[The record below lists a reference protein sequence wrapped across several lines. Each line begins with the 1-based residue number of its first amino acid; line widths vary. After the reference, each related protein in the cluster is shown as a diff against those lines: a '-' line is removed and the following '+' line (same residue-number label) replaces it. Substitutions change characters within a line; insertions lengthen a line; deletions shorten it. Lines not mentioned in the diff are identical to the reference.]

1 MTIFVKNLELQ
12 ALIYLGYKIFKNKIS
27 FMPLLQRL
35 LQGFYGNLSFRFYH
49 VYVDK
54 HLDSLPTR

>member
-12 ALIYLGYKIFKNKIS
+12 VLVYLGIRYLRNKIS

-54 HLDSLPTR
+54 HLDSLPTQ